1 MANTNWRVTELKH
14 YANDINWLTADEAF
28 RAYSLATLYAAKTH
42 LGLDTSTVAEIKRI
56 IFGDDVPAAREW
68 LGAHVNAADQ
78 LVVVFDETNCFRCDA
93 EFFLKNWQD
102 VFVPSRD
109 DAVIYSTVSPL
120 VVFLSHEN
128 ELEAGQRIVYG

>member
-1 MANTNWRVTELKH
+1 MVNTNWRVIELEH
-14 YANDINWLTADEAF
+14 YANDISWLTADEAF
-28 RAYSLATLYAAKTH
+28 RAYSLATLYAAKTYY
-42 LGLDTSTVAEIKRI
+42 GLDTSTVAEVERI
-56 IFGDDVPAAREW
+56 TFENDMSEAKEW
-68 LGAHVNAADQ
+68 LGAHLNAAEQ

-109 DAVIYSTVSPL
+109 DAVIYSIVSPL
-120 VVFLSHEN
+120 VLFYCHEN